1 MSSRAASPRATQLVL
16 AVADNSGAGP
26 ASGDGPNRFVPKPR
40 FDYKAPSILAEHK
53 YLAIVFLLLII
64 ATSIYL
70 YRAPHKPLKIEPAA
84 TPVYV
89 EPIR

>member
-1 MSSRAASPRATQLVL
+1 MSSKAASPRAKPLVL

-26 ASGDGPNRFVPKPR
+26 APGNGPNRFVPKPR
-40 FDYKAPSILAEHK
+40 FEYKAPSILAEHK
-53 YLAIVFLLLII
+53 YLALVFLLLII
-64 ATSIYL
+64 AASVYL
-70 YRAPHKPLKIEPAA
+70 YRAPRKPLKIEPAA